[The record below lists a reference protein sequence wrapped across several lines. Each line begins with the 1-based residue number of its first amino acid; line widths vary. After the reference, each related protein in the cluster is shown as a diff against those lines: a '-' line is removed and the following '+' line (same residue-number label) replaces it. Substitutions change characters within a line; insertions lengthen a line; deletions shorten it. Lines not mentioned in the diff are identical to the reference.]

1 MKKQEIYKQNN
12 LDFLQTTAGEEGVK
26 MLPQG
31 VLYKV
36 LKQGATGRKATT
48 NSIVSV
54 YYKGTL
60 INGKVFD
67 DNTRQG
73 YPDAFRLNELI
84 VGWQIAI
91 PQMEVGDLWRI
102 FIPAEMGYGSMGV
115 SGIPKHSTLI
125 FDIELVDIS

>member
-1 MKKQEIYKQNN
+1 MKKQEIYKQEN
-12 LDFLQTTAGEEGVK
+12 LDFLQAMAGEEGVK
-26 MLPQG
+26 ALPQG

-36 LKQGATGRKATT
+36 LKRGMTGRRATAG
-48 NSIVSV
+48 SIVSV
-54 YYKGTL
+54 YYKGSL

-73 YPDAFRLNELI
+73 YPDAFRLSELI

-102 FIPAEMGYGSMGV
+102 FIPAQVGYGSMGM

-125 FDIELVDIS
+125 FDIELVNVS